1 MIRII
6 SFLFLLVFSW
16 KTMAQTETKAEVL
29 YQNKSII
36 YSQPGDTTKVSQTL
50 NGDEKGLIEF
60 ERRQQILALLEDY
73 KTANIRKDY
82 ALISQFLS
90 ESVLILQ
97 EKKISQTQPSE
108 SDSPNPNKLTT
119 VTKKDYLQDLQKV
132 FEKEELIEIKFEGI
146 KITQHPRF
154 PEVYGVNLKQSWK
167 SSEYS
172 EEGYLFLM
180 IDFRDNFKPMI
191 QVRAWQPYQGTS
203 ENEIIIM
210 SDFFYDKN

>member
-1 MIRII
+1 
-6 SFLFLLVFSW
+6 
-16 KTMAQTETKAEVL
+16 MAQTETKAEVF

-73 KTANIRKDY
+73 KTAYIRKDY

-90 ESVLILQ
+90 KSEFILQ
-97 EKKISQTQPSE
+97 DKKKSQSQTSGSE
-108 SDSPNPNKLTT
+108 SADTT

-180 IDFRDNFKPMI
+180 IDFRDNSKPII

-210 SDFFYDKN
+210 SDIFYDKN